1 MPIPNLEENG
11 ELPVGIHIA
20 TVEEVEDRFGKPNDR
35 RKLLMNGLK
44 SALEKFEKVEVKK
57 VFVDGSFTTDKD
69 EPNDI
74 DGCWAST
81 GVKEENLHLLDE
93 NFWKFGSVV
102 EFQKCREEILKKYG
116 LDFFIA
122 ELKEGST
129 NKPFP
134 EFFQTDRNGDAKGI
148 IQINL

>member
-1 MPIPNLEENG
+1 MPIPNLEANG

-20 TVEEVEDRFGKPNDR
+20 TVEEVEDRFGKTNDR

-44 SALEKFEKVEVKK
+44 NALEQFEKVEVKK

-74 DGCWAST
+74 DGCWATT

-93 NFWKFGSVV
+93 NFWKFGTVV
-102 EFQKCREEILKKYG
+102 EFQKCKEEILKKYG

-122 ELKEGST
+122 EHIEGRT